1 MTTLALTTANNFEF
15 SYLSQDEIDNPLHCI
30 GYLCTKQIYIEELR
44 QDIHNWIKTACSLSN
59 DQFGNPDEFAVI
71 HQQCTKLVEI
81 AYLLNQAET
90 DLSIASSHPLY
101 RLNNDCFA
109 WHMENK
115 QTLTCP
121 ELYFRSLTGDEIND
135 VKVFFE
141 DLFEFMSVDQWYKIL
156 YQLFIYSKQ
165 ENTFTQQEEYGYKIL
180 EIAEFL
186 EKVLESIAVV
196 YEAKALPYIAVH
208 YPELFD

>member
-1 MTTLALTTANNFEF
+1 MTTLALTTAKGFEF

-30 GYLCTKQIYIEELR
+30 GYLYTKQVYIEELR
-44 QDIHNWIKTACSLSN
+44 QDVQNWIKTSCSLSD

-71 HQQCTKLVEI
+71 HQQCTKFIEI
-81 AYLLNQAET
+81 AYLLHQSEI
-90 DLSIASSHPLY
+90 DLSIDSSHPLY

-121 ELYFRSLTGDEIND
+121 ELYFRNLTGDEINN
-135 VKVFFE
+135 VNLFFE
-141 DLFEFMSVDQWYKIL
+141 DLFEFMSLDQWYKVL

-165 ENTFTQQEEYGYKIL
+165 ENTFTQQEEYGFMIL
-180 EIAEFL
+180 EILAFL
-186 EKVLESIAVV
+186 EKLLESIAVV
-196 YEAKALPYIAVH
+196 YEAKALPYITEH